1 MSTIMKISSRTLS
14 LRRRTLVKGGM
25 AGILATGLAPTFA
38 RAEAKKL
45 VFAHINA
52 VPESAAVAFDW
63 MAGEVKKQSNG
74 ELDMEFFGS
83 TLLSKELE
91 IMNAVKS
98 GNIAMGSPAGAAATV
113 FPEMGVFLVP
123 YLVKSYDQAYKMFNG
138 AIGDK
143 LDKDF
148 QTKYGVKTLCYFD
161 YGFRHFF
168 TTKKAIVEPKDLRG
182 AKIRVQQA
190 KVFGDTINGLG
201 GNAVPMA
208 WGEVISAAKSG
219 VIDGGDLPIVNMLAL
234 KIYEVSK
241 YCSMTFHNY
250 GPTNAV
256 MNLGVWNGLT
266 PAQQKL
272 MLDLSRQAQMKIRE
286 LTESVDN
293 FAAAKKA
300 LEPKGMTV
308 VEADVEAFRKIA
320 EAKIWPAYKTQFSGL
335 WDEISG
341 FKA

>member
-1 MSTIMKISSRTLS
+1 MSTIMKISSRNLS

-25 AGILATGLAPTFA
+25 AGILASGLAPTFA
-38 RAEAKKL
+38 HAQAKKL

-83 TLLSKELE
+83 TLMSKELDV
-91 IMNAVKS
+91 MNAVKS

-123 YLVKSYDQAYKMFNG
+123 YLVKSYEQAYKMFNG
-138 AIGDK
+138 AVGDK

-148 QTKYGVKTLCYFD
+148 QTKYGVKTLCFFD
-161 YGFRHFF
+161 YGFRHFW
-168 TTKKAIVEPKDLRG
+168 TSKKAIQEPKDLRG

-219 VIDGGDLPIVNMLAL
+219 VIDGGDLPVVNMLAL

-241 YCSMTFHNY
+241 YASMTFHNY

-272 MLDLSRQAQMKIRE
+272 MLDLSR
-286 LTESVDN
+286 
-293 FAAAKKA
+293 
-300 LEPKGMTV
+300 
-308 VEADVEAFRKIA
+308 
-320 EAKIWPAYKTQFSGL
+320 
-335 WDEISG
+335 
-341 FKA
+341 